1 MQGDPATGLQ
11 CLYETPGPP
20 ALDMKTLFP
29 KQQGALDFFDRAHDN
44 GHNTLDQSDTGT
56 GKTVVAV
63 KLAKRQGKP
72 LAVICPKAVIPA
84 WRQELAEEGIEA
96 TFILNLEA
104 LRGGRKQWVTKTGKK
119 TYRWNL
125 EPGTLVFVDEIHKCK
140 GPFSQAAGLLVALV
154 KQGYSIHGMSG
165 TSCED
170 PTEMRPLGLMLKLH
184 SGDQRKEGYKMW
196 WPWMQEYGCRRNHF
210 KSWELA
216 DRSKLKYLRQI
227 MYATTTHRLSVDD
240 FPDSFKLNRIFVQ
253 PMEFK
258 ENKKIVK
265 AYEELGLTAEIIE
278 DYIENGTVTDTG
290 HILSDITRA
299 RRLAEALKV
308 PDICDLAKDLRD
320 EGNSIVIFVNYS
332 ETIDGIQDILECP
345 KIDGRQD
352 AEERQRT
359 IEAFQADEEHC
370 IVVNSAAGGT
380 GISLHDTHG
389 NRPRISLITP
399 SFSCKTYMQV
409 LGRIHRNGGKTDA
422 IQYVLV
428 SEGSI
433 EQQVMRSVNRR
444 LQNLKEL
451 HNIDPHA

>member
-1 MQGDPATGLQ
+1 
-11 CLYETPGPP
+11 
-20 ALDMKTLFP
+20 
-29 KQQGALDFFDRAHDN
+29 
-44 GHNTLDQSDTGT
+44 
-56 GKTVVAV
+56 
-63 KLAKRQGKP
+63 
-72 LAVICPKAVIPA
+72 
-84 WRQELAEEGIEA
+84 
-96 TFILNLEA
+96 
-104 LRGGRKQWVTKTGKK
+104 
-119 TYRWNL
+119 
-125 EPGTLVFVDEIHKCK
+125 
-140 GPFSQAAGLLVALV
+140 
-154 KQGYSIHGMSG
+154 
-165 TSCED
+165 
-170 PTEMRPLGLMLKLH
+170 MLKLH